1 MAYETTQVLILK
13 LIKENYDNWCIHMRG
28 LLGFQDV
35 LDIMEDSF
43 KDVLSKEVKVSLSDD
58 KKKQSYIMI
67 KELIRWIWW

>member
-1 MAYETTQVLILK
+1 
-13 LIKENYDNWCIHMRG
+13 MRG

-58 KKKQSYIMI
+58 KKKKKTILYSDKRTYSLNLII
-67 KELIRWIWW
+67 KFNERYH